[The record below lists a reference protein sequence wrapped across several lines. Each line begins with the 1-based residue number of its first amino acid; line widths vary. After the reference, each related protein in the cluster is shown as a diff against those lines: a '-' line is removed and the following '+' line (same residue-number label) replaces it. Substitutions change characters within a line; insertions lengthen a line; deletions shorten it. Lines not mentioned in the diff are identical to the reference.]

1 LQKKKDRSMPSQY
14 SKTRIGLLVAM
25 CVCALG
31 AASCNDKTVKAANP
45 APVVPAAAVA
55 DSKPITNIAPDTNA
69 LPPVAD
75 ATPPATNTPP
85 TASASL
91 PVTPARTKPA
101 PPPPRKTTE
110 PVTETASEQ
119 NTKPAVP
126 VILPQL
132 SAGDRDTYERET
144 LADAQAAQTN
154 LNQAQGRQLSA
165 AQTDLVQKIQ
175 SFLKDSRAASQ
186 EGDWSRAQQLSQK
199 ARRVSEELI
208 ASF

>member
-1 LQKKKDRSMPSQY
+1 MPSQY
-14 SKTRIGLLVAM
+14 SKTRIGLLVAT
-25 CVCALG
+25 CVCTLG

-119 NTKPAVP
+119 STKPAVP

>member
-1 LQKKKDRSMPSQY
+1 MPSQY
-14 SKTRIGLLVAM
+14 SKTQIGLLVVT
-25 CVCALG
+25 CVCVL
-31 AASCNDKTVKAANP
+31 AAAGCNDKTVKAANP

-55 DSKPITNIAPDTNA
+55 ESKPITNIAPDTNA

-75 ATPPATNTPP
+75 ATPPVTNTPP

-91 PVTPARTKPA
+91 PVTPVRTKPA
-101 PPPPRKTTE
+101 PPPPKHTTE

-119 NTKPAVP
+119 STKPAPP

-132 SAGDRDTYERET
+132 SPGDRATYERET
-144 LADAQAAQTN
+144 SDDIHAAEYN
-154 LNQAQGRQLSA
+154 LGQAQGRQLSA

-175 SFLKDSRAASQ
+175 SFLKDSHAASQ

>member
-1 LQKKKDRSMPSQY
+1 
-14 SKTRIGLLVAM
+14 
-25 CVCALG
+25 
-31 AASCNDKTVKAANP
+31 
-45 APVVPAAAVA
+45 VVPAAAVA
-55 DSKPITNIAPDTNA
+55 ESKPITNIAPDTNA

-75 ATPPATNTPP
+75 ATPPVTNTPP
-85 TASASL
+85 ATSASL

-101 PPPPRKTTE
+101 PPPPKRTAE

-119 NTKPAVP
+119 STKPAPP

-132 SAGDRDTYERET
+132 SPGDRATYEHET
-144 LADAQAAQTN
+144 SDDIHAAEEN
-154 LNQAQGRQLSA
+154 LNHASGRQLSA
-165 AQTDLVQKIQ
+165 AQLDLVQKIQ

-199 ARRVSEELI
+199 ARRVSDELV

>member
-1 LQKKKDRSMPSQY
+1 LQKKKDKSMPSQN
-14 SKTRIGLLVAM
+14 SKTRIGFLVVA

-31 AASCNDKTVKAANP
+31 AAGCNDTTVKAANP
-45 APVVPAAAVA
+45 APVVPTPAVA
-55 DSKPITNIAPDTNA
+55 ESKPITNVAPDTNA

-75 ATPPATNTPP
+75 ATPPVTNTPP
-85 TASASL
+85 PSTSL
-91 PVTPARTKPA
+91 PVTPVRTKPA
-101 PPPPRKTTE
+101 PPPPKHTVE

-119 NTKPAVP
+119 STKPTAP

-132 SAGDRDTYERET
+132 SAGD
-144 LADAQAAQTN
+144 QAAFEHQTQDDIRVAESN
-154 LNQAQGRQLSA
+154 LGQANGRQLSA

-199 ARRVSEELI
+199 ARRVSDELV

>member
-1 LQKKKDRSMPSQY
+1 MPSQY

-25 CVCALG
+25 CVCTLG
-31 AASCNDKTVKAANP
+31 AASCNDKAVKAANP

-91 PVTPARTKPA
+91 PVTPARTKPT

-119 NTKPAVP
+119 STKPAVP